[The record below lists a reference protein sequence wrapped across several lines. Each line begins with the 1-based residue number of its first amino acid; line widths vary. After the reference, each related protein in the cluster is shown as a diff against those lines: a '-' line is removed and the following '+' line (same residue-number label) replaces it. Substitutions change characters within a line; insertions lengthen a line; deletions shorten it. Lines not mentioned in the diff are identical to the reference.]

1 MLENLHILVSMDFGG
16 VLFISLF
23 STYDWTDRKKM
34 TISIIVG
41 VWYAITDEV
50 HQLMVPGRHRFNN
63 RCIYRYIRFYNRCL
77 FNAYMYKTYTNS

>member
-1 MLENLHILVSMDFGG
+1 MGFGG

-34 TISIIVG
+34 TISIILG

-50 HQLMVPGRHRFNN
+50 HQLMVPERHRFNN
-63 RCIYRYIRFYNRCL
+63 RCIYRYIRYYNRYL
-77 FNAYMYKTYTNS
+77 FNAYMYKTCTNL